1 MGKKIKNDNDNNNN
15 DNTNKRE
22 EQRKQRL
29 WFTHDKELMGY
40 TFRKKW
46 EKPTV
51 LHSFFNSWI
60 L

>member
-22 EQRKQRL
+22 EQRKHRL
-29 WFTHDKELMGY
+29 WFTHDMELMGY

-46 EKPTV
+46 KKKP
-51 LHSFFNSWI
+51 HSTSFLF
-60 L
+60 